1 VDTSQHTDKQQLA
14 PGIAAP
20 YEVFEEQPVKLVD
33 TQIAIIKAQVQ
44 KVGQKD
50 LPAWREEIISAWEM
64 RLFDRGFQN
73 LLYSKTQGWTLP
85 ALGSGY
91 HPNDAG
97 SRAMFNANIFSSY
110 KEMIVSA
117 LSRQFPPTRFE
128 PNDEQNDIDITAAE
142 AASDLQDSVE
152 INIGGRSL
160 LQDIDRLLCT
170 DGRTVLETNYVK
182 DAQKYGYETDSTG
195 VVPEDEGIGGEA
207 GGSVQPGMGAEG
219 GAGQE
224 NPISDNQATPE
235 TDGMQQG
242 EAMQGMPSSE
252 DATVPSARTPRG
264 RETVVA
270 HGSLESKLPMKA
282 NCLGDCDYA
291 QISKEV
297 PISIAK
303 AEFPDKASQISTSSA
318 GPGGDNIAR
327 LARVNVKLGVENN
340 FQTSDSVAYD
350 VTRQVT
356 WFRPSIFYD
365 PDITEPMRDDLLKM
379 FPNGC
384 RVVYMGETFC
394 EARNISMDDHLT
406 LIHARSGDGMH
417 RASLLKW
424 LLPIQKVLN
433 NLLDLANDYLVRGVP
448 MTWFPAEAFSKEG
461 IKAQTR
467 VPGGFDFYVQ
477 DPGKF
482 PNGVREA
489 IFVEETLPFPEQLVA
504 IIQWLSGDLA
514 QLLTGC
520 FPALFGGDTGSN
532 DTMGGIEIQRDQ
544 ALGRLGPVWGRIKE
558 GLSSVMRQ
566 AVMCLSKSGQDV
578 IKTVGKDAVRVETAD
593 LKGNVYCFPETD
605 ENFPL
610 TSAQTAQKIEAA
622 IQLAI
627 TNPMFLQIV
636 DDPGNLELVKNTIG
650 VSSLIIPQ
658 LASRDKQLGEI
669 EILLKGQPLPNPKLD
684 EAMQKVAEMGP
695 PPPTPEGQQ
704 VAQQMQQAIAQ
715 IPPDTSSVPV
725 NPWDDHDIESMTCL
739 GKMRSP
745 EGRAMQNGTQEE
757 QMGFQNLVL
766 HYNEHEALRQKNQPQ
781 QQKPP
786 SVSINLK
793 DLPPKG
799 AAQAAAKAGIVE
811 GPEDFEAQDVQQAA
825 EKHPQVPIPV
835 VPQQSEKVQ

>member
-1 VDTSQHTDKQQLA
+1 VDTNQQPEKQQLA

-182 DAQKYGYETDSTG
+182 DAQKYGYESDSPG
-195 VVPEDEGIGGEA
+195 VVPEDESGA
-207 GGSVQPGMGAEG
+207 LDGMGAQETSSDSG
-219 GAGQE
+219 EISAGLD
-224 NPISDNQATPE
+224 SDTSGQSGLPGPQVLGN
-235 TDGMQQG
+235 
-242 EAMQGMPSSE
+242 
-252 DATVPSARTPRG
+252 ARPPRG

-303 AEFPDKASQISTSSA
+303 AEFPDKSSQISTSSA

-448 MTWFPAEAFSKEG
+448 MTWFPAGPFSKEG

-684 EAMQKVAEMGP
+684 EAMQKVTEMGP

-704 VAQQMQQAIAQ
+704 MAQQMQQTIAQ
-715 IPPDTSSVPV
+715 ISPETSSVPV
-725 NPWDDHDIESMTCL
+725 NSWDDHDIESMTCL